1 MSALTPHAPAPT
13 HAHSPADDCVTLLK
27 SIAPPVAGFLALMAV
42 GLFAPALGRVLDL
55 ALPFFGLILLG
66 FVFGKAMDIPEAGL
80 AWMHAFI
87 VYLALP
93 ALFFNLISV
102 TPVAELANWRF
113 ILITSACTLIAFA
126 CGFGIG
132 WYVSGGNIEVA
143 TMQGVAG
150 GYSNVGYMGPGLT
163 LATFGAA
170 SVAPTALIFTFD
182 SAIFFTLTPFLMGLA
197 GGRKTSALATTL
209 SVARKVFL
217 HPFNIAIALGVLAAW
232 AQWRPPVALDKM
244 VVWLS
249 GAAAPCALFVMG
261 VTVALRP
268 VKRFAPEAPALLLVK
283 LVLHPLLV
291 WSALTLAGGISQVWI
306 YTAVL
311 MAALPPALNVFVI
324 ARQYDVYVER
334 ASSLVMAG
342 TVASVL
348 TVTALLYAFSETP

>member
-1 MSALTPHAPAPT
+1 M
-13 HAHSPADDCVTLLK
+13 TLLK
-27 SIAPPVAGFLALMAV
+27 SIVPPVLSFLALMAL
-42 GLFAPALGRVLDL
+42 GLIAPTLGRVLDL

-66 FVFGKAMDIPEAGL
+66 FVFGKAMDIPETGL

-93 ALFFNLISV
+93 ALFFNLISM

-113 ILITSACTLIAFA
+113 ILITSGCTLIAFA

-132 WYVSGGNIEVA
+132 WFASGGKIEDA

-170 SVAPTALIFTFD
+170 SVAPTALIFAFD
-182 SAIFFTLTPFLMGLA
+182 SAIFFTLTPFLMGIA

-209 SVARKVFL
+209 MVARKVFF

-232 AQWRPPVALDKM
+232 AQWRPPFVVDKM
-244 VVWLS
+244 VIWLS

-261 VTVALRP
+261 ATVALRP
-268 VKRFAPEAPALLLVK
+268 VTKFAPEAPALLAVK

-291 WSALTLAGGISQVWI
+291 WGALNLAGGVSQIWV

-324 ARQYDVYVER
+324 ARQYGVYVER
-334 ASSLVMAG
+334 ASSIVMAG
-342 TVASVL
+342 TVASVI
-348 TVTALLYAFSETP
+348 TVTTLLYAFSASP

>member
-1 MSALTPHAPAPT
+1 MS
-13 HAHSPADDCVTLLK
+13 VFK
-27 SIAPPVAGFLALMAV
+27 SIAPPIAGFLALMAL

-102 TPVAELANWRF
+102 TPIAELANGRF

-132 WYVSGGNIEVA
+132 WIASGGKIELA
-143 TMQGVAG
+143 TVQGVAG

-197 GGRKTSALATTL
+197 GGRKASALATAL

-232 AQWRPPVALDKM
+232 AQWRPPLALDKM

-249 GAAAPCALFVMG
+249 GAAAPCDVTKLIMVSDAALGGGRAAFWAWAGWYDSAGFAQNAAAMP
-261 VTVALRP
+261 TTPARRLRDAED
-268 VKRFAPEAPALLLVK
+268 VDAKREEGRRANEDKYAEFRAGCEGGSATACPTGSPTWPS
-283 LVLHPLLV
+283 PLRTLR
-291 WSALTLAGGISQVWI
+291 STLAPLTVKVVAGFG
-306 YTAVL
+306 AVL
-311 MAALPPALNVFVI
+311 YSTGAA
-324 ARQYDVYVER
+324 
-334 ASSLVMAG
+334 
-342 TVASVL
+342 
-348 TVTALLYAFSETP
+348 